1 MSHWIPSVKVL
12 GRIISSMA
20 NNEVKVWC
28 VGGHF
33 NGVPGDLDKEERQYL
48 DKACSEF
55 KNGKALH
62 FLEYIHKNQWNY
74 FIEQTQGI
82 EGDVK
87 IWAHL
92 PDDWSVDGKKRIK
105 VENKLVKTAVK
116 WVLKRSEQYPF
127 LGHSRNV
134 QNFNKHFMMTYGTA
148 PDGERECVLQV
159 LERLNVLD
167 QSVYSRPAVTNEM
180 QMEYPDLDYIFPI
193 RNNNIKYRNIE
204 GTNEALPKNNYLS
217 NFDKSVPPQYPAL
230 KKIHCYAVLDCLPLN
245 NDMLPM
251 PSEKWVWPVFMGI
264 PWIYIGTEGQIKTLR
279 SWGFEPNDTYRSDVR
294 GVAEQMMWLKKIFD
308 DPDLAQKWQEKQG
321 ELIIKN
327 REALDRVLGIINP
340 NGDT

>member
-1 MSHWIPSVKVL
+1 
-12 GRIISSMA
+12 MA

-28 VGGHF
+28 VGEEF
-33 NGVPGDLDKEERQYL
+33 SGVPGDLAKEERQYL
-48 DKACSEF
+48 DKACNDF

-62 FLEYIHKNQWNY
+62 FLEFIHKNQWNY
-74 FIEQTQGI
+74 FIEQTKGV
-82 EGDVK
+82 EGEVT
-87 IWAHL
+87 IFGHL
-92 PDDWSVDGKKRIK
+92 PDDWSVDQKKRIK
-105 VENKLVKTAVK
+105 VMNNCVHQAVK
-116 WVLKRSEQYPF
+116 WALKRSEQYPF
-127 LGHSRNV
+127 LGNKRNV
-134 QNFNKHFMMTYGTA
+134 QNFDKHFMMTYGTD

-180 QMEYPDLDYIFPI
+180 QMDYPDLDYIFPI

-204 GTNEALPKNNYLS
+204 GETSDGLPKKKWNIKKWDSGLEES
-217 NFDKSVPPQYPAL
+217 ITPQYHTL
-230 KKIHCYAVLDCLPLN
+230 KKVHCYAVLDCLPLN

-264 PWIYIGTEGQIKTLR
+264 PWIYIGTEGQMKTLR
-279 SWGFEPNDTYRSDVR
+279 SWGFEPNDTHRSDVR
-294 GVAEQMMWLKKIFD
+294 GVAEQMMWLKKIFN

-321 ELIIKN
+321 ELIVKN

-340 NGDT
+340 NEDT